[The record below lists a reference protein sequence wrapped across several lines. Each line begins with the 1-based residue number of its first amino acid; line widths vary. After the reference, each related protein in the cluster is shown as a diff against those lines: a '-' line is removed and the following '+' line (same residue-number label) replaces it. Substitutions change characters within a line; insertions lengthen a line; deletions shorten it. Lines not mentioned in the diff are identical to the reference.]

1 MENETSYIMDHDSR
15 GIPVLGKVSA
25 GTPRFS
31 ENIDLGFVTTPAF
44 KEMAANKNI
53 FALQIVGDSMIED
66 GIYDGNYIV
75 VRYTT
80 EFTNGDIVIAYVNEE
95 ATVKRIYKR
104 GSKIILQPANSE
116 LQPIEVDPT
125 FSDFR
130 VGGKVIDVIRN

>member
-1 MENETSYIMDHDSR
+1 MENNVKYIMDHQPA
-15 GIPVLGKVSA
+15 GIPILGKVAA
-25 GTPRFS
+25 GAPRFS
-31 ENIDLGFVTTPAF
+31 ENLDLGFVTHIDSRELPS
-44 KEMAANKNI
+44 NKNI

-75 VRYTT
+75 VKYTT

-116 LQPIEVDPT
+116 LEPIEVDPA
-125 FSDFR
+125 FSEFR
-130 VGGKVIDVIRN
+130 IGGKVIDVIRN

>member
-1 MENETSYIMDHDSR
+1 MENNVNYVMDDDPT
-15 GIPVLGKVSA
+15 GIPILGKVAA

-31 ENIDLGFVTTPAF
+31 ESVDMGFLTSMPS
-44 KEMAANKNI
+44 KDMARNKNI

-80 EFTNGDIVIAYVNEE
+80 EFANGDIVIAYVNEE

-104 GSKIILQPANSE
+104 GSKIVLQPANSE
-116 LQPIEVDPT
+116 LEPIEIDPA

-130 VGGKVIDVIRN
+130 VGGKIIDVIRN